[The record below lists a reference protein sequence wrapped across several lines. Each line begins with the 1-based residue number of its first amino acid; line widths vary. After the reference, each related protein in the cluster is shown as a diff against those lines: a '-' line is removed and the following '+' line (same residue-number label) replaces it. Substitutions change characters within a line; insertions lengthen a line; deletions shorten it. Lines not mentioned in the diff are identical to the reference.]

1 MSTFRPSTL
10 LRQALLADAAVSGAT
25 GLLLALG
32 AGPLAGL
39 LALPEG
45 LLRHAGLV
53 LLPFAAV
60 VGWLGTRERPP
71 RAAVR
76 AVVVVNALW
85 AAESLVLLIGGWVAP
100 NALGHAFVV
109 AQALAVAALAGAQH
123 VGLRR
128 SAPTVA

>member
-32 AGPLAGL
+32 ADPLAGL
-39 LALPEG
+39 LGLPEG

-60 VGWLGTRERPP
+60 VGWLGTRERPS
-71 RAAVR
+71 RAVVR
-76 AVVVVNALW
+76 AVVVVNVLW
-85 AAESLVLLIGGWVAP
+85 AAESLIVLIGGRVTP

-109 AQALAVAALAGAQH
+109 AQALAVAALAGAQYA
-123 VGLRR
+123 GLRR
-128 SAPTVA
+128 ATPTAA